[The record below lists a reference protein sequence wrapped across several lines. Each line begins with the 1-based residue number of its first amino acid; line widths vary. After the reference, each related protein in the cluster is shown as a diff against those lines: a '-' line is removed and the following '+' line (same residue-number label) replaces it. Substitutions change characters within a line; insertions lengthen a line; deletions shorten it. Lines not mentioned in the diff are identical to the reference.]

1 MEKYDYIIGQR
12 PLEAHD
18 IPEDENHAAAIE
30 AAVASGKQIDTNG
43 YKVYADGYFI
53 ARLAREVKEMEKNQ
67 NLGFLGL
74 PDIEELDLGAD
85 GDFRP
90 DEKVIPDPGYGTVHS
105 GMWRRVGA
113 EEWIPATLSIL
124 WDNDG
129 KGWEDWMLEDFSE

>member
-1 MEKYDYIIGQR
+1 
-12 PLEAHD
+12 
-18 IPEDENHAAAIE
+18 
-30 AAVASGKQIDTNG
+30 
-43 YKVYADGYFI
+43 
-53 ARLAREVKEMEKNQ
+53 MEKNQ

-90 DEKVIPDPGYGTVHS
+90 DEKVVPMPGSWTDHH
-105 GMWRRVGA
+105 GMYRPVGSD
-113 EEWIPATLSIL
+113 EWVPATLSIL